1 MAILTFVEYKKC
13 VSNKMASVDINKFKP
28 PGGFKCPSPE
38 ELILLSDGSQKRA
51 GDLVVGDTVKTRHEK
66 TNEINNFAVSYV
78 EIIPNTK
85 RCKLNFELNSL
96 VCSYSHKLL
105 VGTEWK
111 TAEDLIFGDVV
122 SGQAFL
128 GTEPVED
135 GDVVLITVED
145 AHTYIVN
152 GLLSHNKSLP
162 MNPEVQPGKIRERPT
177 VDPRFLATSCPSPD
191 ELILLSN
198 GLQKRAG
205 EIIVGDSV
213 KTRHELTDKVSNF
226 PVSYVEIIPNSK
238 RCKLTFEFNSLVC
251 SYSHKLLVG
260 TEWKTA
266 EDLIFG
272 DVVSGQAFLGTEPV
286 EDGDVVLIT
295 VEDAHTY
302 IVNGLQSHNKRP
314 GPSKGGYG
322 GPKGNPPVAPT
333 ISGSSSGSGQGTPVN
348 PNNIQVNVN
357 PNEAQIGSGYSVPTG
372 AIASAPPNAG
382 TQTGSFDFKKIMD
395 SFYNYKPKEDGDATD
410 MQKQAYQGNMVQSIL
425 DSQLAQ
431 QLGQYNA
438 GLAQDNMTHQ
448 ADLEQRNQSGLMA
461 DEFAYGMAGM
471 DAQFK
476 YGEQG
481 QQNQHERDIGMLS
494 ATGEEQRLNL
504 AAQGDQDRLGQIV
517 TGEQNRLTNDLNNQS
532 SEAIASGRYSADTTI
547 ASTQADASKYGSKEA
562 ADASKY
568 GSQASKDASIYG
580 SDRSKEASVRS
591 SEASEFGAEKS
602 KEASVRS
609 SEASEYGSRRS
620 AEASEFGAEKSKEA
634 SVRSSEASEYG
645 SRRSAEASEY
655 GSDKALEGSK
665 YSTDGTIRNTRA
677 TGDETRKTMGT
688 EQQLKA
694 KERASMHK
702 YARGTARAM

>member
-1 MAILTFVEYKKC
+1 
-13 VSNKMASVDINKFKP
+13 MASVDPKYMPTMGGGYGKDISKLNP
-28 PGGFKCPSPE
+28 PGGFKCPSPD

-111 TAEDLIFGDVV
+111 TAEDLIFGDIV

-162 MNPEVQPGKIRERPT
+162 INTEVQPGKYK
-177 VDPRFLATSCPSPD
+177 DPRYLTNSCPSPD

-314 GPSKGGYG
+314 AP
-322 GPKGNPPVAPT
+322 PKDPGRGNPPVAPT
-333 ISGSSSGSGQGTPVN
+333 KSGSSSGSGAGGGPSGGKPFYSGQGPTPSVN
-348 PNNIQVNVN
+348 P
-357 PNEAQIGSGYSVPTG
+357 T
-372 AIASAPPNAG
+372 APPNAG

-517 TGEQNRLTNDLNNQS
+517 TGEQNRLTNDLNNKS

-580 SDRSKEASVRS
+580 SDRSAQS
-591 SEASEFGAEKS
+591 SM
-602 KEASVRS
+602 
-609 SEASEYGSRRS
+609 YGSDKS
-620 AEASEFGAEKSKEA
+620 AEASI
-634 SVRSSEASEYG
+634 YG
-645 SRRSAEASEY
+645 SAASKDASIYGSQASKDASIYGSDASKTSSMY
-655 GSDKALEGSK
+655 GSDKSAQASMYGADKSLEGSK

-677 TGDETRKTMGT
+677 TGDETRKTMNT

-694 KERASMHK
+694 KERAGMHK

>member
-162 MNPEVQPGKIRERPT
+162 MSEILQPGKSKEGNPP

-620 AEASEFGAEKSKEA
+620 AEASE
-634 SVRSSEASEYG
+634 
-645 SRRSAEASEY
+645 Y

>member
-13 VSNKMASVDINKFKP
+13 VSNKMASVDINKFIKP
-28 PGGFKCPSPE
+28 DGFKCPSPE

-51 GDLVVGDTVKTRHEK
+51 GDLIVGDTVKTRHEK

-162 MNPEVQPGKIRERPT
+162 MNPEVQPGKY
-177 VDPRFLATSCPSPD
+177 
-191 ELILLSN
+191 
-198 GLQKRAG
+198 K
-205 EIIVGDSV
+205 
-213 KTRHELTDKVSNF
+213 
-226 PVSYVEIIPNSK
+226 
-238 RCKLTFEFNSLVC
+238 
-251 SYSHKLLVG
+251 
-260 TEWKTA
+260 
-266 EDLIFG
+266 
-272 DVVSGQAFLGTEPV
+272 
-286 EDGDVVLIT
+286 DG
-295 VEDAHTY
+295 
-302 IVNGLQSHNKRP
+302 GR
-314 GPSKGGYG
+314 
-322 GPKGNPPVAPT
+322 GNPPVAPT
-333 ISGSSSGSGQGTPVN
+333 KSGSSSGSGSRPLPGGKDGPSGE
-348 PNNIQVNVN
+348 PLN

-448 ADLEQRNQSGLMA
+448 ADLEQRNQAGLMA

-517 TGEQNRLTNDLNNQS
+517 TGEQDRLTNDLNNKS

-547 ASTQADASKYGSKEA
+547 ASTQADASKYGSSQA
-562 ADASKY
+562 AEASKY

-580 SDRSKEASVRS
+580 SDASERSSFRG
-591 SEASEFGAEKS
+591 SEASENVAGTQAKADMYGS
-602 KEASVRS
+602 DASERS
-609 SEASEYGSRRS
+609 SFRGSEASENVATTS
-620 AEASEFGAEKSKEA
+620 AGASM
-634 SVRSSEASEYG
+634 
-645 SRRSAEASEY
+645 Y

>member
-1 MAILTFVEYKKC
+1 
-13 VSNKMASVDINKFKP
+13 MASVDPKYLPKRDKN
-28 PGGFKCPSPE
+28 PGPRTSVTTTFGPCPSPD

-51 GDLVVGDTVKTRHEK
+51 GDLVVGDTVKTRHED
-66 TNEINNFAVSYV
+66 TNEIDNFAVSYV

-85 RCKLNFELNSL
+85 RCKLTFELNSL

-128 GTEPVED
+128 DTVPVED
-135 GDVVLITVED
+135 GEVVRITVED

-162 MNPEVQPGKIRERPT
+162 QNPTTPKTVPGKLREE
-177 VDPRFLATSCPSPD
+177 LQGSSP
-191 ELILLSN
+191 
-198 GLQKRAG
+198 Q
-205 EIIVGDSV
+205 
-213 KTRHELTDKVSNF
+213 
-226 PVSYVEIIPNSK
+226 
-238 RCKLTFEFNSLVC
+238 
-251 SYSHKLLVG
+251 
-260 TEWKTA
+260 
-266 EDLIFG
+266 
-272 DVVSGQAFLGTEPV
+272 
-286 EDGDVVLIT
+286 
-295 VEDAHTY
+295 
-302 IVNGLQSHNKRP
+302 
-314 GPSKGGYG
+314 GGG
-322 GPKGNPPVAPT
+322 KGNPPVAPT
-333 ISGSSSGSGQGTPVN
+333 IAGASYGTGSQKKATTATATTTP
-348 PNNIQVNVN
+348 
-357 PNEAQIGSGYSVPTG
+357 T
-372 AIASAPPNAG
+372 PPPG
-382 TQTGSFDFKKIMD
+382 TQKGSFDFKKIMD

-448 ADLEQRNQSGLMA
+448 ADLEQRNQTGLMA
-461 DEFAYGMAGM
+461 EEFNYGMAGM

-481 QQNQHERDIGMLS
+481 AQNQHERDIGMLS

-504 AAQGDQDRLGQIV
+504 SAQGDQDRLGEIV
-517 TGEQNRLTNDLNNQS
+517 KGEQDRMTNDLNNRS

-580 SDRSKEASVRS
+580 SDASREASIYGSAASERS
-591 SEASEFGAEKS
+591 SFRG
-602 KEASVRS
+602 
-609 SEASEYGSRRS
+609 SEASEYGSDRS
-620 AEASEFGAEKSKEA
+620 KEASEFGSQASKDA
-634 SVRSSEASEYG
+634 SIYGSAASERASNYG
-645 SRRSAEASEY
+645 A
-655 GSDKALEGSK
+655 DKALEGSK
-665 YSTDGTIRNTRA
+665 YGTDGVIRNTRA

-694 KERASMHK
+694 KERAGMHK

>member
-13 VSNKMASVDINKFKP
+13 VSNKMASVDINKFIKP
-28 PGGFKCPSPE
+28 DGFKCPSPE

-51 GDLVVGDTVKTRHEK
+51 GDLIVGDTVKTRHEK

-162 MNPEVQPGKIRERPT
+162 MNPEVQPGKY
-177 VDPRFLATSCPSPD
+177 
-191 ELILLSN
+191 
-198 GLQKRAG
+198 K
-205 EIIVGDSV
+205 
-213 KTRHELTDKVSNF
+213 
-226 PVSYVEIIPNSK
+226 
-238 RCKLTFEFNSLVC
+238 
-251 SYSHKLLVG
+251 
-260 TEWKTA
+260 
-266 EDLIFG
+266 
-272 DVVSGQAFLGTEPV
+272 
-286 EDGDVVLIT
+286 DG
-295 VEDAHTY
+295 
-302 IVNGLQSHNKRP
+302 GR
-314 GPSKGGYG
+314 
-322 GPKGNPPVAPT
+322 GNPPVAPT
-333 ISGSSSGSGQGTPVN
+333 KSGSSSGSGAGGGPSGGKPFYSGQGPTPSVN
-348 PNNIQVNVN
+348 PNN
-357 PNEAQIGSGYSVPTG
+357 AQIGSGYSVPTG

-448 ADLEQRNQSGLMA
+448 ADLEQRNQAGLMA

-517 TGEQNRLTNDLNNQS
+517 TGEQNRLTNDLNNKS

-547 ASTQADASKYGSKEA
+547 ASTQADASKYGSSQA
-562 ADASKY
+562 AEASKY
-568 GSQASKDASIYG
+568 GSQVSKDPSIYG
-580 SDRSKEASVRS
+580 ADR
-591 SEASEFGAEKS
+591 
-602 KEASVRS
+602 
-609 SEASEYGSRRS
+609 
-620 AEASEFGAEKSKEA
+620 
-634 SVRSSEASEYG
+634 
-645 SRRSAEASEY
+645 
-655 GSDKALEGSK
+655 
-665 YSTDGTIRNTRA
+665 
-677 TGDETRKTMGT
+677 
-688 EQQLKA
+688 
-694 KERASMHK
+694 
-702 YARGTARAM
+702 

>member
-13 VSNKMASVDINKFKP
+13 VSNKMASVDINKFIKP
-28 PGGFKCPSPE
+28 DGFKCPSPE

-51 GDLVVGDTVKTRHEK
+51 GDLIVGDTVKTRHEK

-162 MNPEVQPGKIRERPT
+162 MNPEVQPGKY
-177 VDPRFLATSCPSPD
+177 
-191 ELILLSN
+191 
-198 GLQKRAG
+198 K
-205 EIIVGDSV
+205 
-213 KTRHELTDKVSNF
+213 
-226 PVSYVEIIPNSK
+226 
-238 RCKLTFEFNSLVC
+238 
-251 SYSHKLLVG
+251 
-260 TEWKTA
+260 
-266 EDLIFG
+266 
-272 DVVSGQAFLGTEPV
+272 
-286 EDGDVVLIT
+286 DG
-295 VEDAHTY
+295 
-302 IVNGLQSHNKRP
+302 GR
-314 GPSKGGYG
+314 
-322 GPKGNPPVAPT
+322 GNPPVAPT
-333 ISGSSSGSGQGTPVN
+333 KSGSSSGSGRKPVTSGTPVDPNNLQVSINSAGTGSGASGTPGN
-348 PNNIQVNVN
+348 PNN
-357 PNEAQIGSGYSVPTG
+357 AQIGSGYSVPTG
-372 AIASAPPNAG
+372 AVASAPLNAG

-448 ADLEQRNQSGLMA
+448 ADLEQRNQAGLMA

-517 TGEQNRLTNDLNNQS
+517 TGEQNRLTNDLNNKS

-547 ASTQADASKYGSKEA
+547 ASTQADASKYGSSQA
-562 ADASKY
+562 AEASKY

-580 SDRSKEASVRS
+580 SDRSAQS
-591 SEASEFGAEKS
+591 SM
-602 KEASVRS
+602 
-609 SEASEYGSRRS
+609 YGSDKS
-620 AEASEFGAEKSKEA
+620 AEASI
-634 SVRSSEASEYG
+634 YG
-645 SRRSAEASEY
+645 STASKDASIYGSQASKDASIYGSDASKTSSMY
-655 GSDKALEGSK
+655 GSDKSAQASMYGADKSLEGSK

-677 TGDETRKTMGT
+677 TGDETRKTMNT

-694 KERASMHK
+694 KERAGMHK